1 MSSHSVLSVKDLH
14 KHFNLGATLL
24 SGGRVVRAIDGV
36 DLEVRAGESLAIVG
50 ESGSGKSTLA
60 RCMAG
65 LSRPTNGLVTFDG
78 NDIWSLQGRE
88 WRAFRRQVQ
97 PIFQDPFSSLDPR
110 WSAERTIREG
120 LDAFGIG
127 DASSRGA
134 RVAELM
140 EQVGLPHALRVR
152 RPHELSGGQCQRVGI
167 AAALAAGPSVL
178 VADEPVSAL
187 DVSVR
192 AQILNL
198 LARLRQEL
206 RLSLVMIT
214 HDLSVVEHLCERT
227 AVMYLGRIVEV
238 GVTRELLR
246 APAHPYTRA
255 LVQAIPRPDP
265 TQRLSTQR
273 VVGDVQSALAI
284 PSGCRFHPRCGIA
297 VDECSVRDPALIDHN
312 CRLVACHLA

>member
-1 MSSHSVLSVKDLH
+1 MTPLLRVEGLH
-14 KHFNLGATLL
+14 KHFHLGGTLF
-24 SGGRVVRAIDGV
+24 GAGPTVRAIDGV
-36 DLEVRAGESLAIVG
+36 DLDVLQGESLAIVG

-65 LSRPTNGLVTFDG
+65 LLRPTAGCVRFEGD
-78 NDIWSLQGRE
+78 DIWRRRGAH
-88 WRAFRRQVQ
+88 WRAFRQQVQ

-110 WSAERTIREG
+110 WSVERTIREA

-127 DASSRGA
+127 DAATRGT

-140 EQVGLPHALRVR
+140 RQVGLARGLRTR

-167 AAALAAGPSVL
+167 AAALAAGPPRVL
-178 VADEPVSAL
+178 IADEPVSSL

-198 LARLRQEL
+198 LANLRRDL
-206 RLSLVMIT
+206 GLSLVMIT

-238 GVTRELLR
+238 GATRELLTT
-246 APAHPYTRA
+246 PSHPYTRT

-265 TQRLSTQR
+265 ARRLSTER
-273 VVGDVQSALAI
+273 LRGEVPSALAI
-284 PSGCRFHPRCGIA
+284 PSGCRFHPRCSIA
-297 VDECSVRDPALIDHN
+297 IDR
-312 CRLVACHLA
+312 CRAEEPLLTAHDCRQVACHLV

>member
-1 MSSHSVLSVKDLH
+1 MSDRLLAVENLH
-14 KHFNLGATLL
+14 KRFHLGVSLFGT
-24 SGGRVVRAIDGV
+24 GRIVRAVDGV
-36 DLEVRAGESLAIVG
+36 DLEVRSGESLAIVG

-65 LSRPTNGLVTFDG
+65 LSRPTSGLVKFEEA
-78 NDIWSLQGRE
+78 DIWNLRARD
-88 WRAFRRQVQ
+88 WRSFRRQVQ

-110 WSAERTIREG
+110 WTAEQTIREA

-127 DASSRGA
+127 DSSSREA
-134 RVAELM
+134 RIAELM
-140 EQVGLPHALRVR
+140 EQVGLPYTLRGR
-152 RPHELSGGQCQRVGI
+152 RPYELSGGQCQRVGI

-198 LARLRQEL
+198 LARLRRDL
-206 RLSLVMIT
+206 HLSLVMIT

-238 GVTRELLR
+238 GPTRELLK
-246 APAHPYTRA
+246 APSHPYTRA
-255 LVQAIPRPDP
+255 LMQAIPRPDP
-265 TQRLSTQR
+265 TLRLNAQRLA
-273 VVGDVQSALAI
+273 GDAPSALAI
-284 PSGCRFHPRCGIA
+284 PAGCRFHPRCAIA
-297 VDECSVRDPALIDHN
+297 VDECRVRDPQLSDHG

>member
-1 MSSHSVLSVKDLH
+1 MSTDTLLNVDNLH
-14 KHFNLGATLL
+14 KRFHLGASLF
-24 SGGRVVRAIDGV
+24 GAGRVVRAVDGV
-36 DLEVRAGESLAIVG
+36 DLEIQTGESLAIVG

-65 LSRPTNGLVTFDG
+65 LSRPTSGHIRFGGD
-78 NDIWSLQGRE
+78 DIWTLRGRD

-110 WSAERTIREG
+110 WSAEQTIREA

-127 DASSRGA
+127 DKASRGA

-140 EQVGLPHALRVR
+140 EQVGLPYALRGR
-152 RPHELSGGQCQRVGI
+152 RPYELSGGQCQRVGI

-198 LARLRQEL
+198 LARLQRDL
-206 RLSLVMIT
+206 HLSLVMIT

-238 GVTRELLR
+238 GPTRDLLS
-246 APAHPYTRA
+246 APSHPYTRA
-255 LVQAIPRPDP
+255 LMQAIPRPDP
-265 TQRLSTQR
+265 ERRLSTQR
-273 VVGDVQSALAI
+273 LAGDVPSALAV
-284 PSGCRFHPRCGIA
+284 PAGCRFHPRCAIA
-297 VDECSVRDPALIDHN
+297 VDECRVRDPQLTDHG
-312 CRLVACHLA
+312 CRRVACHLA

>member
-1 MSSHSVLSVKDLH
+1 MSSNPLLAVEDLH
-14 KHFNLGATLL
+14 KRFHLGASLFAT
-24 SGGRVVRAIDGV
+24 GRVVRAVDGV
-36 DLEVRAGESLAIVG
+36 DLEVQPGESLAIVG

-65 LSRPTNGLVTFDG
+65 LARPTSGRVTFEG
-78 NDIWSLQGRE
+78 GDIWSLRGRD
-88 WRAFRRQVQ
+88 WRAYRRQVQ

-110 WSAERTIREG
+110 WSAERTIREA

-127 DASSRGA
+127 DASSRQA

-140 EQVGLPHALRVR
+140 EQVGLPFALRSR
-152 RPHELSGGQCQRVGI
+152 RPYELSGGQCQRVGI

-198 LARLRQEL
+198 LARLRRDL
-206 RLSLVMIT
+206 HLSLVMIT

-238 GVTRELLR
+238 GPTRDLLQ
-246 APAHPYTRA
+246 APSHPYTRA
-255 LVQAIPRPDP
+255 LMQAIPRADP
-265 TQRLSTQR
+265 TRRLSTQR
-273 VVGDVQSALAI
+273 LVGDVPSALAI
-284 PSGCRFHPRCGIA
+284 PSGCRFHPRCAIA
-297 VDECSVRDPALIDHN
+297 VDECRVRDPQLSEHG